1 MKAPKCSVCRDF
13 GVIVGSLPALPVS
26 APLRLLP
33 CPKRCPAMR
42 PDFAAHVVIIFTP
55 IAAAIIGCAQA
66 AGVLA

>member
-1 MKAPKCSVCRDF
+1 MRAPKCSVCRDF

-42 PDFAAHVVIIFTP
+42 PDFAAHVVMVFAP
-55 IAAAIIGCAQA
+55 IAAGIISLAKG